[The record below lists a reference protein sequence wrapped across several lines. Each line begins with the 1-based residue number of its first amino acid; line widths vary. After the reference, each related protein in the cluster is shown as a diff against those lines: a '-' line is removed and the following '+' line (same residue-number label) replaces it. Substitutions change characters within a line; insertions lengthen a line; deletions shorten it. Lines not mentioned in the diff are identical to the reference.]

1 MYYYKYPAINDVED
15 FLYLVIILDSL
26 VRAVQNSSVDVTGPE
41 QLWLVTWLV
50 TQPSVTK
57 KAL

>member
-41 QLWLVTWLV
+41 QL
-50 TQPSVTK
+50 
-57 KAL
+57 